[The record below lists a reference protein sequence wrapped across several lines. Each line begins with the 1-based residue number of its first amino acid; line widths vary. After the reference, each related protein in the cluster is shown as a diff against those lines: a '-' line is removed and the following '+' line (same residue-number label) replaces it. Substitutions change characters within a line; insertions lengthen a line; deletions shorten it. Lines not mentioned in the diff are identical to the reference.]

1 MNKKLIAT
9 IAGVVLAAGATLVGV
24 KTAKNKKSEEI
35 AEEISEVEEVTEEA

>member
-24 KTAKNKKSEEI
+24 KTAKNKKSEEEFVE
-35 AEEISEVEEVTEEA
+35 AEVVTEEA